1 MSFRKF
7 NTILKIK
14 IHLELDLN
22 CRRRENVLTT
32 FMIMAHDFL
41 KNPSCI
47 SAARGFMELM
57 FRDTEPLPLTTT
69 ESFVFWC
76 FVILSSVQLL
86 CRVSQV

>member
-69 ESFVFWC
+69 ESFVVLVFC
-76 FVILSSVQLL
+76 NFVLCSV
-86 CRVSQV
+86 S